1 MKTVVVHPH
10 AKINLHLEVG
20 NKRADGF
27 HEISSLMQ
35 EISISDDMVVSLSD
49 SGTRIDVAGMSIGE
63 ENSLSKAISAFK
75 DATGFEFALNVSLIK
90 RIPIGAGLGGASSDA
105 ASLILAMNEL
115 LNANL
120 SYDELLG
127 IALRVGSDVPF
138 FLTGGSARVEG
149 RGEKVFSC
157 VLDTSY
163 VGILVHPGFPSF
175 TREAY
180 SMLDAREEEVKE
192 KVELNSVFPFSTGA
206 FNSFEIPLFGRY
218 PVLKEIKE
226 DFLTFASDMSL
237 MTGAGSSVYG
247 LFRSWEKAREAYALF
262 SEKWSNCDFFIPI
275 KK

>member
-1 MKTVVVHPH
+1 MVVHPH
-10 AKINLHLEVG
+10 AKINLYLEVG
-20 NKRADGF
+20 KKRADGF
-27 HEISSLMQ
+27 HDISSLMQ

-75 DATGFEFALNVSLIK
+75 DATGLEFALNVSLIK

-149 RGEKVFSC
+149 RGEKVFPC

-163 VGILVHPGFPSF
+163 VGVLVYPDFPSF

-192 KVELNSVFPFSTGA
+192 KVELNSVFPFSTEA
-206 FNSFEIPLFGRY
+206 FNSFEIPLA
-218 PVLKEIKE
+218 PA
-226 DFLTFASDMSL
+226 TA
-237 MTGAGSSVYG
+237 
-247 LFRSWEKAREAYALF
+247 
-262 SEKWSNCDFFIPI
+262 IPI
-275 KK
+275 YNRNL